1 MSNIKNLEF
10 IIFDVE
16 TTGLS
21 PVGGDR
27 IIEIAALK
35 IKDLK
40 PVDQFHSLID
50 PQREIFAD
58 SIQVNGITPEMVA
71 GSPKSNEVLP
81 KFLAFLGKAVLVG
94 HNVKFDL
101 GFLCYELALAGKWLS
116 DKTVIVDTLKMSRE
130 LLPHLGRYS
139 LWFVADCLGVK
150 KEQTHRAQSD
160 VELTYDVFCRL
171 VKSLGTKDIAQVGVL
186 PNALEDFKEFKN
198 MARSQQQG
206 VFNW

>member
-1 MSNIKNLEF
+1 MNSIKNQEF
-10 IIFDVE
+10 VIFDVE

-21 PVGGDR
+21 PAGGDR

-40 PVDQFHSLID
+40 AVEEFHSLID
-50 PQREIFAD
+50 PQRAIFAD
-58 SIQVNGITPEMVA
+58 SIRVNGISAEMVA
-71 GSPKSNEVLP
+71 GAPTSSDVLP
-81 KFLAFLGKAVLVG
+81 RFLSFLGNAVLVG

-101 GFLCYELALAGKWLS
+101 GFLCYELALAGRWLS

-139 LWFVADCLGVK
+139 LWYVAECLGIK

-171 VKSLGTKDIAQVGVL
+171 AKSVGSKDIAQVGVL
-186 PNALEDFKEFKN
+186 PDVMDDFKELKN
-198 MARSQQQG
+198 LAKSSQQG